1 MAVERIR
8 LLTILGPYE
17 SLDRVIRVCAQS
29 GCFQPEN
36 ASGFIGDSEG
46 YSYLS
51 EENPYSFSLMKIRL
65 SLRQDPEIHKGLRL
79 RRPRRGE
86 QKNRRA
92 L

>member
-51 EENPYSFSLMKIRL
+51 EENPY
-65 SLRQDPEIHKGLRL
+65 
-79 RRPRRGE
+79 
-86 QKNRRA
+86 
-92 L
+92 

>member
-51 EENPYSFSLMKIRL
+51 EENPRSMQRIVTPSSSTRRTGRSTSFT
-65 SLRQDPEIHKGLRL
+65 
-79 RRPRRGE
+79 RR
-86 QKNRRA
+86 
-92 L
+92 

>member
-36 ASGFIGDSEG
+36 ASGFIGDSEAIPT
-46 YSYLS
+46 SARRILTR
-51 EENPYSFSLMKIRL
+51 FRL
-65 SLRQDPEIHKGLRL
+65 
-79 RRPRRGE
+79 
-86 QKNRRA
+86 
-92 L
+92 